1 MIKSE
6 LPMDPVQRTQS
17 VDRAKPAPDAAG
29 AGDFSRWIQ
38 PEDSGPP
45 SSQRPGAEVA
55 ATDSNTLATAVVLSA
70 AAGTATGILYGWGLQ
85 TQASLSQWV
94 VDNVHGAHASSG
106 IEPFRATGVRAGG
119 VGLGSSDK
127 TGSRVTGES
136 TSVQMQMSV
145 PALHRFFTRGERAT
159 ESGSALPRQ
168 ETMVAPLLWSE
179 RALRRVS
186 TQDGGTTVWLRDY
199 RLSPREIELALAE
212 LLSQAAE
219 ARPITRV
226 VINGV
231 EVWRQAPPTSQ
242 EIA

>member
-6 LPMDPVQRTQS
+6 LSMDPVQRTQS

-29 AGDFSRWIQ
+29 AGDFWRWIQ
-38 PEDSGPP
+38 PEDPGPP
-45 SSQRPGAEVA
+45 SSQVPGAEVSV
-55 ATDSNTLATAVVLSA
+55 TDSNTLATAVVLSA

-85 TQASLSQWV
+85 TQTSLSQLV

-179 RALRRVS
+179 RTLRRIS
-186 TQDGGTTVWLRDY
+186 TQDGGSTLWLRDY
-199 RLSPREIELALAE
+199 RLGPREIALALAD
-212 LLSQAAE
+212 LLSEPAE
-219 ARPITRV
+219 ANPITRV

-231 EVWRQAPPTSQ
+231 EVWRQAPPTS
-242 EIA
+242 